1 MAVVRK
7 HGKPDLFITFTCNPR
22 HPDVLENAL
31 PGQQPKDRPDIVA
44 RVFKGQVEELL
55 DDLKVK
61 QIFGKPAALV
71 YTIEFQQRGLPH
83 MHLLL
88 TLDRACKLST
98 NDLIDK
104 AVQAELPQR

>member
-22 HPDVLENAL
+22 HPDILENLL

-44 RVFKGQVEELL
+44 RVFEGQVEEIL
-55 DDLKVK
+55 DDLKLK

-71 YTIEFQQRGLPH
+71 YTIEFPTKRAPASSLTPHARSCIKFQYQRPY
-83 MHLLL
+83 
-88 TLDRACKLST
+88 
-98 NDLIDK
+98 
-104 AVQAELPQR
+104 